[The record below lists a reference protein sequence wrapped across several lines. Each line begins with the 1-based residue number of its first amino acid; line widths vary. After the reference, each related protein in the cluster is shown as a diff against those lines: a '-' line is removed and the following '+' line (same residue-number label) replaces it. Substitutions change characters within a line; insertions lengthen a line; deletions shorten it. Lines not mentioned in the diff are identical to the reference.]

1 MEEISKKAI
10 IESILFSTPDPISV
24 KKINEIVEDSNIEMV
39 MDILRELKN
48 EYESDP
54 NRGFMLEEVAGGYR
68 LVSKPLFADYIKKA
82 LPFRKRTGLS
92 RQSLETLSIIL
103 YKQPITKAEIE
114 HLRGVSNVDGV
125 LHTLLEKKLI
135 KVAGKDN
142 TKPGRPS
149 LYQTTD
155 ELLKYFGIKD
165 LTELPPVEELVDK
178 ERTLFFE
185 GDENATL
192 LSRAEEIDKNE
203 GSNGE
208 G

>member
-1 MEEISKKAI
+1 MEGLSKKAI
-10 IESILFSTPDPISV
+10 IESILFSTSEPVSV
-24 KKINEIVEDSNIEMV
+24 KKIQEILEDTNVEMV

-48 EYESDP
+48 EYENNPD
-54 NRGFMLEEVAGGYR
+54 RGFMMEEVSGGYR
-68 LVSKPLFADYIKKA
+68 LVSKPQFSEYIKQA

-135 KVAGKDN
+135 KIAGKD
-142 TKPGRPS
+142 TSKPGRPV

-155 ELLKYFGIKD
+155 TLLQYFGIKD
-165 LTELPPVEELVDK
+165 LTELPPIEDIVEK
-178 ERTLFFE
+178 ERTLFFQ
-185 GDENATL
+185 GDTHATL
-192 LSRAEEIDKNE
+192 LSQSEETDKNE
-203 GSNGE
+203 GVDGE
-208 G
+208 